1 MYLATSSSASNA
13 SQQVVHN
20 YNIMTNSGTES
31 VTFERPTPK
40 TQRVVKPKT
49 CFEIL
54 DEYTKYRL
62 KLKKSKPKN
71 IHQDSS
77 IIKIILHFMGFLDLN
92 ELDRLGAEQIAHAY
106 CYRPKN
112 PKKYKEFSGLEGLEL
127 IAKNESLLEPKAYI
141 SLATAKGHF
150 QKMSTFLS
158 WAKGRGYVSDNVFYK
173 LETKKLSKEKKRFPF
188 TEQHLLD
195 IFSISDY
202 TNHKYLHPYYYWIP
216 LLLRYTGARL
226 NELCQIEVEDI
237 VIADG
242 FYCIII
248 RETYEDQ
255 SVKTGVTRLVPIHD
269 ELLKKG
275 FIEFVNSKKNGQV
288 FSELTPTNGYFSH
301 DASKWFLRRRKKIG
315 IKAGEG
321 FDAHSFRHN
330 FVNELKQ
337 KLVSMELVE
346 SIVGHENAEKLA
358 KVSNELVKSVVGLEH
373 NSESFDTYSYQYNP
387 ALLAPIVNMID
398 TSHTASVLPYAQ
410 NKVAA

>member
-1 MYLATSSSASNA
+1 MSLATSSSASDA
-13 SQQVVHN
+13 SHQVIHN

-31 VTFERPTPK
+31 VTFERPTRK
-40 TQRVVKPKT
+40 TQRVVKRKT

-54 DEYTKYRL
+54 DEYTQYRL

-77 IIKIILHFMGFLDLN
+77 VLKIILHFMGFLELN
-92 ELDRLGAEQIAHAY
+92 ELDRIGAEQIAQAY

-112 PKKYKEFSGLEGLEL
+112 PRKYEEFRGLEGFDL
-127 IAKNESLLEPKAYI
+127 IAKNESLLEPKDYI
-141 SLATAKGHF
+141 SLSTARGHF

-158 WAKGRGYVSDNVFYK
+158 WAKARGYVSDNVFYK
-173 LETKKLSKEKKRFPF
+173 MPTKRVSKEKKRFPF

-195 IFSISDY
+195 IFSMPDY
-202 TNHKYLHPYYYWIP
+202 ANHQYLHPYYYWVP

-226 NELCQIEVEDI
+226 NEICQLWVDDV

-242 FYCIII
+242 FHCIII

-255 SVKTGVTRLVPIHD
+255 STKTGVTRLVPLHD

-301 DASKWFLRRRKKIG
+301 NPSKWFSRRRKKLG

-321 FDAHSFRHN
+321 FDFHSFRHN

-337 KLVSMELVE
+337 NLVSMELVE
-346 SIVGHENAEKLA
+346 SIVGHENAAKIA

-387 ALLAPIVNMID
+387 AILAPIVNMID
-398 TSHTASVLPYAQ
+398 TSHTVVV
-410 NKVAA
+410 N